1 MKWIL
6 AVVLLLMTSCKTV
19 THSIQQDKFVTVLD
33 TLNIYDSTSVRM
45 ITVDSVRYVIKDRIV
60 DRERGRNVIIRDTIR
75 VVTQR
80 TNTIKERFSYIV
92 YIVLVFLIV
101 LFILLVFRRRL

>member
-19 THSIQQDKFVTVLD
+19 THSIQQEKYVTVLD

>member
-1 MKWIL
+1 MKWISV
-6 AVVLLLMTSCKTV
+6 VVLLLMTSCKTV
-19 THSIQQDKFVTVLD
+19 THSIQQEKYVTVLD

-60 DRERGRNVIIRDTIR
+60 ERERGRNVIIRDTIR

-92 YIVLVFLIV
+92 YIVIVFLIV

>member
-6 AVVLLLMTSCKTV
+6 AVTLLLMTSCKTV
-19 THSIQQDKFVTVLD
+19 THSIQQEKFVTVLD

-45 ITVDSVRYVIKDRIV
+45 ITVDSVRYVIRDRIV

-92 YIVLVFLIV
+92 YIVIVFLIV

>member
-6 AVVLLLMTSCKTV
+6 AVTLLLMTSCKTV
-19 THSIQQDKFVTVLD
+19 THSIQQEKYVTVLD

-60 DRERGRNVIIRDTIR
+60 DRVRGRNVIIRDTIR

-92 YIVLVFLIV
+92 YIVIVFLIV

>member
-19 THSIQQDKFVTVLD
+19 THSIQQEKYATVLD

-45 ITVDSVRYVIKDRIV
+45 IAVDSVRYVIKDRIV

-92 YIVLVFLIV
+92 YIVIVFLIV

>member
-19 THSIQQDKFVTVLD
+19 THSIQQDKFMTVLD

-45 ITVDSVRYVIKDRIV
+45 ITVDSVRYVIRDRIV
-60 DRERGRNVIIRDTIR
+60 EKERGRNVIIRDTIR

>member
-6 AVVLLLMTSCKTV
+6 AVTLLLMTSCKTV
-19 THSIQQDKFVTVLD
+19 THSIQQEKYVTVLD

-92 YIVLVFLIV
+92 YIVIVFLIV
-101 LFILLVFRRRL
+101 LFILLVFRR

>member
-6 AVVLLLMTSCKTV
+6 AVTLLLMTSCKTV
-19 THSIQQDKFVTVLD
+19 THSIQQEKYVTVLD

-45 ITVDSVRYVIKDRIV
+45 MTVDSVRYVIKDRIV
-60 DRERGRNVIIRDTIR
+60 ERERGRNVIIRDTIR

-92 YIVLVFLIV
+92 YIVIVFLIV

>member
-6 AVVLLLMTSCKTV
+6 AVVLLLMASCKTV
-19 THSIQQDKFVTVLD
+19 THSIQQEKYVTVLD

-92 YIVLVFLIV
+92 YIVIVFLIV

>member
-19 THSIQQDKFVTVLD
+19 THSIQQEKYVMVLD

-92 YIVLVFLIV
+92 YIVIVFLIV

>member
-19 THSIQQDKFVTVLD
+19 THSIQQEKYVTVLD

-60 DRERGRNVIIRDTIR
+60 DRERGRNIIIRDTIR

-92 YIVLVFLIV
+92 YIVIVFLIV

>member
-92 YIVLVFLIV
+92 YIVIVFLIV
-101 LFILLVFRRRL
+101 LFLLLVFRRRL

>member
-6 AVVLLLMTSCKTV
+6 AVTLLLMTSCKTV
-19 THSIQQDKFVTVLD
+19 THSIQQEKYVTVLD

-101 LFILLVFRRRL
+101 LFLLLVFRRRL

>member
-6 AVVLLLMTSCKTV
+6 AVTLLLMISCKTV
-19 THSIQQDKFVTVLD
+19 THSIQQEKYVTVLD

-60 DRERGRNVIIRDTIR
+60 EKERGRNVIIRDTIR

-92 YIVLVFLIV
+92 YIVIVFLIV

>member
-6 AVVLLLMTSCKTV
+6 AVTLLLMTSCKTV
-19 THSIQQDKFVTVLD
+19 THSIQQEKYVTVLD

-45 ITVDSVRYVIKDRIV
+45 ITVDSVRYVIRDRIV

-101 LFILLVFRRRL
+101 LFLLLVFRRRL

>member
-6 AVVLLLMTSCKTV
+6 AVTLLLMTSCKTV
-19 THSIQQDKFVTVLD
+19 THSIQQEKYVTVLD

-92 YIVLVFLIV
+92 YIVIVFLIV
-101 LFILLVFRRRL
+101 LFLLLVFRRRL

>member
-19 THSIQQDKFVTVLD
+19 THSIQQEKYVTVLD

-45 ITVDSVRYVIKDRIV
+45 MTVDSVRYVIKDRIV
-60 DRERGRNVIIRDTIR
+60 ERERGRNVIIRDTIR

>member
-6 AVVLLLMTSCKTV
+6 AVTLLLMTSCKTV
-19 THSIQQDKFVTVLD
+19 THSIQQEKFVTVLD

>member
-19 THSIQQDKFVTVLD
+19 THSIQQEKFVTVLD

-92 YIVLVFLIV
+92 YIVIVFLIV

>member
-92 YIVLVFLIV
+92 YIVIVFLIV

>member
-19 THSIQQDKFVTVLD
+19 THSIQQEKYVTVLD

-45 ITVDSVRYVIKDRIV
+45 ITVDSVRYVIKDRII

-92 YIVLVFLIV
+92 YIVIVFLIV

>member
-19 THSIQQDKFVTVLD
+19 THSIQQEKFVTVLD

>member
-6 AVVLLLMTSCKTV
+6 AVTLLLMTSCKTV
-19 THSIQQDKFVTVLD
+19 THSIQQEKYVTVLD

-92 YIVLVFLIV
+92 YIVIVFLIV
-101 LFILLVFRRRL
+101 LFILLVFRKRL

>member
-6 AVVLLLMTSCKTV
+6 AVTLLLLTSCKTV
-19 THSIQQDKFVTVLD
+19 THSIQQEKYVTVLD

-92 YIVLVFLIV
+92 YIVIVFLIV

>member
-6 AVVLLLMTSCKTV
+6 AVTLLLMTSCKTV
-19 THSIQQDKFVTVLD
+19 THSIQQEKYVTVLD

-80 TNTIKERFSYIV
+80 TNTIKDRFSYIV
-92 YIVLVFLIV
+92 YIVIVFLIV

>member
-6 AVVLLLMTSCKTV
+6 AVTLLLMTSCKTV
-19 THSIQQDKFVTVLD
+19 THSIQQEKFVTVLD

-92 YIVLVFLIV
+92 YIVIVFLIV

>member
-1 MKWIL
+1 MIRIL
-6 AVVLLLMTSCKTV
+6 AVTLLLMTSCKTV
-19 THSIQQDKFVTVLD
+19 THSIQQEKFVTVLD

-45 ITVDSVRYVIKDRIV
+45 ITVDSVRYVIRDRIV

>member
-6 AVVLLLMTSCKTV
+6 AVTLLLMISCKTV
-19 THSIQQDKFVTVLD
+19 THSIQQEKYVTVLD

-45 ITVDSVRYVIKDRIV
+45 ITVDSVRYVIRDRIV

-92 YIVLVFLIV
+92 YIVIVFLIV

>member
-6 AVVLLLMTSCKTV
+6 AVTLLLITSCKTV
-19 THSIQQDKFVTVLD
+19 THSIQQEKFVTVLD

-92 YIVLVFLIV
+92 YIVIVFLIV